1 MDVNAFSGAGLDRVS
16 WRRGDDAWLTARR
29 EDPSARAL
37 VTVRGELALDAEG
50 APLIVAPDAVAPLE
64 GTIAVLLGLQANA
77 AGAPAADGSGVG
89 AAADPVDAAG
99 AAAAA
104 SPAAHEPTGSPL
116 YAIEAAEAPA
126 GARLGGLRDLV
137 VLLGQSEGA
146 AIAYAAAMGNWHRRH
161 RYCPNCGNATEVR
174 QAGFQRF
181 CPVCQAHHF
190 PRTDPVVIML
200 VVDPAGD
207 RVLLGRQ
214 AAWPAGRYSCLAGF
228 VEPGESLEE
237 AVAREVG
244 EEAAVAVDEVVYRSS
259 QPWPFP
265 ASLMLGFHCRYAG
278 GEPRRQDEELQDL
291 RWFSRADLA
300 DGSALLPPPHAI
312 ARRLIDEWVE
322 GEGAR

>member
-1 MDVNAFSGAGLDRVS
+1 MDVNAFAGAGLDRVS

-29 EDPSARAL
+29 DDPAARAL
-37 VTVRGELALDAEG
+37 VTVRGELALDGEG
-50 APLIVAPDAVAPLE
+50 QPLLVAPDAVAPLE
-64 GTIAVLLGLQANA
+64 GTIAVLLGLRATA
-77 AGAPAADGSGVG
+77 TTAAPADADVAPPAPADADSG
-89 AAADPVDAAG
+89 A
-99 AAAAA
+99 
-104 SPAAHEPTGSPL
+104 PL
-116 YAIEAAEAPA
+116 YAIEAVEAPV

-137 VLLGQSEGA
+137 VLLGQREGA
-146 AIAYAAAMGNWHRRH
+146 TIAYAAAMGNWHRRH
-161 RYCPNCGNATEVR
+161 RYCSNCGNATEVR

-214 AAWPAGRYSCLAGF
+214 ASWPAGRYSCLAGF

-237 AVAREVG
+237 AVAREVA
-244 EEAAVAVDEVVYRSS
+244 EESAVAVDEVVYRSS

-291 RWFSRADLA
+291 RWFTRADLA
-300 DGSALLPPPHAI
+300 DGTALLPPPHAI
-312 ARRLIDEWVE
+312 ARRLIDEWIE
-322 GEGAR
+322 GDR

>member
-1 MDVNAFSGAGLDRVS
+1 MDANAFAGAGLDRVS
-16 WRRGDDAWLTARR
+16 WRREEDAWLRARHD
-29 EDPSARAL
+29 DPAARAL
-37 VTVRGELALDAEG
+37 VTVGGELALDVDG
-50 APLIVAPDAVAPLE
+50 APLLVAPDAVEPLE
-64 GTIAVLLGLQANA
+64 GTIAVLLGLRV
-77 AGAPAADGSGVG
+77 ADGVG
-89 AAADPVDAAG
+89 AAAAGPDPADEAHG
-99 AAAAA
+99 A
-104 SPAAHEPTGSPL
+104 PL
-116 YAIEAAEAPA
+116 FAIEAAEAPA

-146 AIAYAAAMGNWHRRH
+146 TVAYAAAMGNWHRRH
-161 RYCPNCGNATEVR
+161 RYCANCGSATEVR

-181 CPVCQAHHF
+181 CPVCRAHHF

-200 VVDPAGD
+200 VVDPRTD

-244 EEAAVAVDEVVYRSS
+244 EESAVSVDDVVYRSS

-278 GEPRRQDEELQDL
+278 GEPQRRDEELQDV
-291 RWFSRADLA
+291 RWFTRAELA
-300 DGSALLPPPHAI
+300 DGTALLPPPHAI
-312 ARRLIDEWVE
+312 ARRLIDEWLND
-322 GEGAR
+322 GEGTA

>member
-1 MDVNAFSGAGLDRVS
+1 MEVNAFAGAGLDRVS
-16 WRRGDDAWLTARR
+16 WQRDDDAWLDAQRA
-29 EDPSARAL
+29 DPAARAL
-37 VTVRGELALDAEG
+37 VTVGGELALDDDG
-50 APLIVAPDAVAPLE
+50 APLFVAADAVAPLE
-64 GTIAVLLGLQANA
+64 GTIAVLLGLRDT
-77 AGAPAADGSGVG
+77 GAPVF
-89 AAADPVDAAG
+89 
-99 AAAAA
+99 
-104 SPAAHEPTGSPL
+104 
-116 YAIEAAEAPA
+116 AIEAAEAPA

-146 AIAYAAAMGNWHRRH
+146 TIAYAAAMGNWHRRH
-161 RYCPNCGNATEVR
+161 RYCANCGNATEVR

-181 CPVCQAHHF
+181 CPVCRAHHF

-200 VVDPAGD
+200 VVDPVTD

-214 AAWPAGRYSCLAGF
+214 AAWPAGRYSALAGF

-244 EEAAVAVDEVVYRSS
+244 EESAVEVDEVVYRSS

-278 GEPRRQDEELQDL
+278 GEPQRRDEELQDV
-291 RWFSRADLA
+291 RWFTRADLA

-312 ARRLIDEWVE
+312 ARRLIDEWLQEE
-322 GEGAR
+322 GP

>member
-1 MDVNAFSGAGLDRVS
+1 MEVNAFAGAGLDRVS
-16 WRRGDDAWLTARR
+16 WRRDDDAWLDAQRA
-29 EDPSARAL
+29 DPAARAL
-37 VTVRGELALDAEG
+37 VTVGGELALDDDD
-50 APLIVAPDAVAPLE
+50 APLFVAADAVAPLE
-64 GTIAVLLGLQANA
+64 GTIAVLLGLRDT
-77 AGAPAADGSGVG
+77 GAPVF
-89 AAADPVDAAG
+89 
-99 AAAAA
+99 
-104 SPAAHEPTGSPL
+104 
-116 YAIEAAEAPA
+116 AIEASEAPA
-126 GARLGGLRDLV
+126 GVRLGGLRDLV

-146 AIAYAAAMGNWHRRH
+146 TIAYAAAMGNWHRRH

-181 CPVCQAHHF
+181 CPVCGAHHF

-200 VVDPAGD
+200 VVDPAND

-214 AAWPAGRYSCLAGF
+214 AAWPAGRYSALAGF

-244 EEAAVAVDEVVYRSS
+244 EESAVSVDDVVYRSS

-278 GEPRRQDEELQDL
+278 GEPQRRDEELQDV
-291 RWFSRADLA
+291 RWFTRAELA

-312 ARRLIDEWVE
+312 ARRLIDEWLEEE
-322 GEGAR
+322 GPR

>member
-1 MDVNAFSGAGLDRVS
+1 MEVNAFAGAALDRVS
-16 WRRGDDAWLTARR
+16 WRRGDAAWLAARWA
-29 EDPSARAL
+29 DPAARAL
-37 VTVRGELALDAEG
+37 VTVGGELALDADG
-50 APLIVAPDAVAPLE
+50 APLLVAPDAVAPLE
-64 GTIAVLLGLQANA
+64 GTIAVLLGLRDDT
-77 AGAPAADGSGVG
+77 GE
-89 AAADPVDAAG
+89 PVQDDAHG
-99 AAAAA
+99 
-104 SPAAHEPTGSPL
+104 TPL

-137 VLLGQSEGA
+137 VLLGQREGA
-146 AIAYAAAMGNWHRRH
+146 TIAYAAAMGNWHRRH
-161 RYCPNCGNATEVR
+161 RYCANCGSATEVR
-174 QAGFQRF
+174 DAGFQRR

-200 VVDPAGD
+200 VVDPETD

-244 EEAAVAVDEVVYRSS
+244 EESAVRVDDVVYRSS

-278 GEPRRQDEELQDL
+278 GEPQRRDEELQDV

-300 DGSALLPPPHAI
+300 DGTALLPPPHAI
-312 ARRLIDEWVE
+312 ARRLIDEWLDE
-322 GEGAR
+322 GDR

>member
-1 MDVNAFSGAGLDRVS
+1 MDVNAFAGAGLDRMS
-16 WRRGDDAWLTARR
+16 WRRDDDAWLTARR

-37 VTVRGELALDAEG
+37 VTVGGELALDDDG
-50 APLIVAPDAVAPLE
+50 APLLVAPDAVAPLE
-64 GTIAVLLGLQANA
+64 GTIAVLLGLR
-77 AGAPAADGSGVG
+77 D
-89 AAADPVDAAG
+89 D
-99 AAAAA
+99 
-104 SPAAHEPTGSPL
+104 GSPL
-116 YAIEAAEAPA
+116 YAVEGAQAPA

-214 AAWPAGRYSCLAGF
+214 ASWPAGRYSCLAGF

-237 AVAREVG
+237 AVAREVA
-244 EEAAVAVDEVVYRSS
+244 EESAVAVDEVVYRSS

-291 RWFSRADLA
+291 RWFTRADLA
-300 DGSALLPPPHAI
+300 DGTALLPPPHAI
-312 ARRLIDEWVE
+312 ARRLIDEWIE
-322 GEGAR
+322 GDR